1 MEYYRSPAPSKL
13 GLIILI
19 VVTGLMLGILWYSG
33 AEQLEDLKEL
43 SPEWFLLDILFS
55 FTSEALV
62 VVKIGLSIVIVS
74 CAFFIGS
81 KIAAPRHQD
90 SRKILGAKRSSEIE
104 SVRLDLRIFSC
115 LGIMAGVFM
124 IVLVIGFL
132 ILMVWFI
139 LDFLSGGFR

>member
-43 SPEWFLLDILFS
+43 SPEWFLLDGLYTIIS
-55 FTSEALV
+55 DVLV
-62 VVKIGLSIVIVS
+62 AVKIGLSIVIVS

-81 KIAAPRHQD
+81 KITAPRHQV
-90 SRKILGAKRSSEIE
+90 SRNTLGTKRSSEIE
-104 SVRLDLRIFSC
+104 SARLDLQIVSC
-115 LGIMAGVFM
+115 LGMLLGIFLV
-124 IVLVIGFL
+124 VLAIGFL
-132 ILMVWFI
+132 ILMVWFF
-139 LDFLSGGFR
+139 LEFLSGGFR

>member
-43 SPEWFLLDILFS
+43 SPEWFLLDGLYTIIS
-55 FTSEALV
+55 DVLV
-62 VVKIGLSIVIVS
+62 AVKIGLSIVIVS

-81 KIAAPRHQD
+81 KIAAPRHQV
-90 SRKILGAKRSSEIE
+90 SRNALGAKRSSEIE
-104 SVRLDLRIFSC
+104 SARLDLHIFC
-115 LGIMAGVFM
+115 VLGVGCGTF
-124 IVLVIGFL
+124 VLVIGSL
-132 ILMVWFI
+132 ILIAWLSLNGA
-139 LDFLSGGFR
+139 LDLLP